1 MSNTVR
7 AFRQD
12 ERLDSLTGIRGLYPS
27 ALFRRTGIMA
37 ANGCHPLPR
46 HKQTT
51 ANPIASGPGTPP
63 AIGYGWAIAKSSGG
77 MMHAPKTTA
86 ACIVSCHRPS
96 RRGPM
101 SARAGP
107 SAH

>member
-1 MSNTVR
+1 
-7 AFRQD
+7 
-12 ERLDSLTGIRGLYPS
+12 
-27 ALFRRTGIMA
+27 MA

-51 ANPIASGPGTPP
+51 AILIASGAGTPP
-63 AIGYGWAIAKSSGG
+63 PTGYGWAIAKSSGG
-77 MMHAPKTTA
+77 MMQAPKTTA

-96 RRGPM
+96 RREPM

-107 SAH
+107 SVR